1 MIFRWFRSKDQDI
14 LTNPE
19 ISFENITQFAKV
31 ANELQWKGP
40 VVLMTDCTKLQPK
53 VVYSQEFDDI
63 MGSILSVNQTKC
75 ETYDDIHQTM
85 KKIKEQDAVATQI
98 HVFLLKVCFLLLFNK
113 SKYVAKVEIS

>member
-1 MIFRWFRSKDQDI
+1 M
-14 LTNPE
+14 NPE

-98 HVFLLKVCFLLLFNK
+98 RVFLLKVYFLLLFNK
-113 SKYVAKVEIS
+113 SKYIAKVEIS